1 MFSSARLRFL
11 RLARLL
17 GPELEASEVAQPE
30 EHSEMTQRAS
40 QTTEPETEPTQPLAV
55 HDSPP
60 GADEHPAL
68 PSSEAQSQSET
79 ETEANDEN

>member
-1 MFSSARLRFL
+1 MR
-11 RLARLL
+11 
-17 GPELEASEVAQPE
+17 E
-30 EHSEMTQRAS
+30 EKRN
-40 QTTEPETEPTQPLAV
+40 TTEPETEPTQPLAV